1 MLVKPTADVIAN
13 IKVIG
18 IGGGGGNAVN
28 TMISQSNIEG
38 VDFMSV
44 NTDAQVLKNSLA
56 PIQIQLGQELTRGLG
71 SGGDP
76 EVGGQAAEESV
87 DAIHEHLAGADMV
100 FLTCGMGGGT
110 GTGATPVIS
119 SIAKNLGALTVA
131 VVTKP
136 FNFEGKR
143 RMDVALDGIDELKD
157 KVDTLIVIPNQRLL
171 EIIDKNI
178 SFLEAMRQV
187 DDVLA
192 QGVKSISGL
201 VTQSGFINVDFA
213 DVKTIMT
220 DAGSSLMGI
229 GSASGDE
236 RAVSAAKEAT
246 SSPLLETS
254 IQGATGVLF
263 TVTGGKDLS
272 MHEVDQAAQMI
283 QEVIDPSA
291 NIIFGATVDDELEDE
306 LRITVLATG
315 FDADSQV
322 IPTVRKAEVEDYEMP
337 AQPAAPATSALNDDK
352 ELPKKADEK
361 KTGKPEKSKPVMPD
375 ESDVDDET
383 LDVPAFLRRKE

>member
-1 MLVKPTADVIAN
+1 MLVKPTTDVVAK
-13 IKVIG
+13 IKVVG
-18 IGGGGGNAVN
+18 VGGGGGNAVN
-28 TMISQSNIEG
+28 TMISQYSIEG
-38 VDFMSV
+38 VEFISV

-56 PIQIQLGQELTRGLG
+56 PIQLQLGQELTRGLG
-71 SGGDP
+71 AGGNP

-87 DAIHEHLAGADMV
+87 DALHEHLAGADMV

-136 FNFEGKR
+136 FFFEGKR
-143 RMDVALDGIDELKD
+143 RMDVALQGIEELKD

-178 SFLEAMRQV
+178 SFLEAMRRV

-192 QGVKSISGL
+192 QGVKSISSL

-220 DAGSSLMGI
+220 SAGSALMGI
-229 GSASGDE
+229 GSASGED
-236 RAVSAAKEAT
+236 RALTAAREAT

-263 TVTGGKDLS
+263 TVTGGIDLS
-272 MHEVDQAAQMI
+272 MHEVDQAAQLI
-283 QEVIDPSA
+283 QEVVDPLA
-291 NIIFGATVDDELEDE
+291 DIIFGATVDESLENDIQ
-306 LRITVLATG
+306 ITVLATG
-315 FDADSQV
+315 FDADARV
-322 IPTVRKAEVEDYEMP
+322 IPTTPRAKFEGAEP
-337 AQPAAPATSALNDDK
+337 AQPSSTQPLSQQSDMDDDAADKSSSTGIPA
-352 ELPKKADEK
+352 
-361 KTGKPEKSKPVMPD
+361 KPRPRIPD
-375 ESDVDDET
+375 EPETPDNDE
-383 LDVPAFLRRKE
+383 LEVPAYLRRKP